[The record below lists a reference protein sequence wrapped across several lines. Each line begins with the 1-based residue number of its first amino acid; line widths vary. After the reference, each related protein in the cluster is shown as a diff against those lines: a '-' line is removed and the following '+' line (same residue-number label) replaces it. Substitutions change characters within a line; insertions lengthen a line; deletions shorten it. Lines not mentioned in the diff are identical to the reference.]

1 MSEHKQNQSNDSKT
15 NVSQQVHNRTNR
27 TTPNRTAHN
36 QPANQR
42 TSRSRIAHETLAIL
56 EQGSYVNSYDR
67 NVRIDEDMQYAIQH
81 SLLYRPAEL
90 QALKDQMERVSPSA
104 NPSSAVIKV
113 TGETTLAAAARL
125 VTDQQLKD
133 VVCLNFASAKNPG
146 GGFLGGSQ
154 AQEESLARAT
164 GLYPCIAQM
173 TEMYEHNRKLRT
185 CLYSDHMIYSP
196 EVPVIRDDQDRLL
209 AKPYCAAFIT
219 APAVNAGVVRAREEA
234 DDQMIE
240 SIMKQRIR
248 YILHVAIAHG
258 HRTIVLGAFG
268 CGVFR
273 NDPVQVAKFFHD
285 VLVQEHYREE
295 FERIVFAVFDRTK
308 GQSTLD
314 AFQQRFVGV

>member
-1 MSEHKQNQSNDSKT
+1 MSEHKQNQSTSSQT
-15 NVSQQVHNRTNR
+15 NLSQQDYNRTNR
-27 TTPNRTAHN
+27 TTTNRTAN
-36 QPANQR
+36 NKTTNQR
-42 TSRSRIAHETLAIL
+42 ASRSRIALETLAIL

-67 NVRIDEDMQYAIQH
+67 NVWIDEEMQYAIQH
-81 SLLYRPAEL
+81 SVLYRPAEL
-90 QALKDQMERVSPSA
+90 QSLKDPLKQSA
-104 NPSSAVIKV
+104 LSAKPSSTIIEV

-125 VTDQQLKD
+125 VTDEQLKD

-196 EVPVIRDDQDRLL
+196 AVPVIRDDQDRLL
-209 AKPYCAAFIT
+209 DKPYCTAFIT

-234 DDQMIE
+234 DDQVIE
-240 SIMKQRIR
+240 SVMKQRIR
-248 YILHVAIAHG
+248 YILHVAVAHE

-273 NDPVQVAKFFHD
+273 NDPVQVAKFFYD
-285 VLVQEHYREE
+285 VLVQENYQEA

-308 GQSTLD
+308 EQSTLN
-314 AFQQRFVGV
+314 AFQQRFAGA

>member
-1 MSEHKQNQSNDSKT
+1 MSEHKKNLSTNSKT
-15 NVSQQVHNRTNR
+15 NPSQHSHTK
-27 TTPNRTAHN
+27 TTHN
-36 QPANQR
+36 QPKNQR
-42 TSRSRIAHETLAIL
+42 ASRSRIAHETLAIL

-67 NVRIDEDMQYAIQH
+67 NVRIDEDMQYAIRH
-81 SLLYRPAEL
+81 SVLYRPAEL
-90 QALKDQMERVSPSA
+90 QTLKDQLERVSPST
-104 NPSSAVIKV
+104 NPSSTVIEV

-125 VTDQQLKD
+125 VTDEQLQD

-164 GLYPCIAQM
+164 GLYPCIVQM

-209 AKPYCAAFIT
+209 VKPYCAAFIT

-234 DDQMIE
+234 DDQVIE
-240 SIMKQRIR
+240 SVMKQRIR
-248 YILHVAIAHG
+248 YILDVAIAHG

-285 VLVQEHYREE
+285 VLVQEHDREA
-295 FERIVFAVFDRTK
+295 FERIVFAIFDRTK
-308 GQSTLD
+308 EQSTLN
-314 AFQQRFVGV
+314 AFQQRFAGA